1 MFNGFETRDSV
12 ADGLSL
18 VFNPLFDMKA
28 GNGVYNES
36 DLVSLVAHRDNRAMK
51 LLYDRYVEYL
61 SAVCA
66 RYIADDND
74 RKDVLQECFIRIFT
88 SMDRFEFRGEGSLKA
103 WMVRIVVNE
112 SLRFLKKNS
121 NYGFIEYEDTLP
133 DMADEPEPDG
143 IPDDVLNGMVL
154 SLPPGYRMVFNLYV
168 FERKSHKEIA
178 AMLGIGE
185 SSSASQFSRAKALLA
200 RKMKDYKER
209 LDSGLP
215 PGAQAGAGSGGSQ
228 AAGQAATR
236 PEGPSPVHGGFKP
249 FGKAVAFAC
258 PSLCGLSV

>member
-1 MFNGFETRDSV
+1 
-12 ADGLSL
+12 
-18 VFNPLFDMKA
+18 MKA

-36 DLVSLVAHRDNRAMK
+36 DLVSLVARRDNRAMK

-228 AAGQAATR
+228 AATR
-236 PEGPSPVHGGFKP
+236 PEGPSPVRGGFKP
-249 FGKAVAFAC
+249 FGKAAAFAC